1 MVVEVGLCTER
12 VHFAISF
19 LLLNT
24 FEISHEKCS
33 EKVENKY

>member
-1 MVVEVGLCTER
+1 MVVEVGLYAER

-33 EKVENKY
+33 EKVENRY